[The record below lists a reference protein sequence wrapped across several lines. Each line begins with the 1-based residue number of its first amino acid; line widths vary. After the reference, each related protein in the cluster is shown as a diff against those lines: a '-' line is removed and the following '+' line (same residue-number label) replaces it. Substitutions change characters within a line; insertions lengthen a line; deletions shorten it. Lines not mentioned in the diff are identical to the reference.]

1 MSHRFIASLFIA
13 TLSVTSIAGI
23 AGTMGSAVAQPAA
36 AAAPATAATAATA
49 EVQAAKGI
57 EKREPVEPG
66 TTFAAGTKV
75 WVWSRISG
83 ANGTTVKHVWKK
95 DGKAVWTATLK
106 VGSVKWTTS
115 SRHQC
120 KAGAWTVEVVG
131 ADGTTLGSVD
141 FTVQ

>member
-1 MSHRFIASLFIA
+1 MSNRFIASLFTA
-13 TLSVTSIAGI
+13 TLAFTSIAGT
-23 AGTMGSAVAQPAA
+23 AGLAVAQPAA
-36 AAAPATAATAATA
+36 AAPAAGAATA
-49 EVQAAKGI
+49 EVQAAKGV

-66 TTFAAGTKV
+66 TTFTAGTKV
-75 WVWSRISG
+75 WVWSRITG

-95 DGKAVWTATLK
+95 DGKAVWSATLK

-115 SRHQC
+115 SRRQV

-131 ADGTTLGSVD
+131 ADGSTIGSVD

>member
-1 MSHRFIASLFIA
+1 MSRFIASFVTA
-13 TLSVTSIAGI
+13 TTLVLGVVGADVAT
-23 AGTMGSAVAQPAA
+23 AQP
-36 AAAPATAATAATA
+36 APATASAAAA
-49 EVQAAKGI
+49 EVKAAKGV

-66 TTFAAGTKV
+66 STFTAGTKV
-75 WVWSRISG
+75 WVWSRITG

-120 KAGAWTVEVVG
+120 KAGSWTVEVVG
-131 ADGTTLGSVD
+131 ADGATLGSVD

>member
-1 MSHRFIASLFIA
+1 MSNRFIASLFTT
-13 TLSVTSIAGI
+13 TLTTTLAFTSIAGS
-23 AGTMGSAVAQPAA
+23 AGIAVAQPAA
-36 AAAPATAATAATA
+36 AAAPGAAGPATA
-49 EVQAAKGI
+49 EVQAAKGV

-66 TTFAAGTKV
+66 TTFTAGSKV

-106 VGSVKWTTS
+106 VGSIKWTTS

-120 KAGAWTVEVVG
+120 KAGAWSVEVVG

>member
-1 MSHRFIASLFIA
+1 MSRFIASFVTA
-13 TLSVTSIAGI
+13 TTLALAVVG
-23 AGTMGSAVAQPAA
+23 GAVATAQP
-36 AAAPATAATAATA
+36 APATAGAAASA
-49 EVQAAKGI
+49 EVQAAKGVD
-57 EKREPVEPG
+57 KKVPVEPG
-66 TTFAAGTKV
+66 STFSAGTKV

-95 DGKAVWTATLK
+95 DGKAVWTASLK

-131 ADGTTLGSVD
+131 ADGATLGSVD

>member
-1 MSHRFIASLFIA
+1 MSNRFIASLVTA
-13 TLSVTSIAGI
+13 TITTTLALASV
-23 AGTMGSAVAQPAA
+23 AGTAGLAVAQPAA
-36 AAAPATAATAATA
+36 AAAPAVAATATA
-49 EVQAAKGI
+49 EVQAAKGV

-66 TTFAAGTKV
+66 TTFTAGTKV

-83 ANGTTVKHVWKK
+83 ANGTAVKHVWKQ

-120 KAGAWTVEVVG
+120 NAGAWTVEVVG
-131 ADGTTLGSVD
+131 ADGATLGSVA

>member
-1 MSHRFIASLFIA
+1 MRHRSIASFTA
-13 TLSVTSIAGI
+13 SIITAAGLTVGA
-23 AGTMGSAVAQPAA
+23 AGFAPAALAQPAA
-36 AAAPATAATAATA
+36 AAAAAASA
-49 EVQAAKGI
+49 EVKAAKGV

-66 TTFAAGTKV
+66 DTFAAGTKV
-75 WVWSRISG
+75 WVWSRIAG

-95 DGKAVWTATLK
+95 DDKVVWTATLK

-120 KAGAWTVEVVG
+120 NAGAWSVDVVG
-131 ADGTTLGSVD
+131 EDGTTLGTTT

>member
-1 MSHRFIASLFIA
+1 MSHRLVSSIAS
-13 TLSVTSIAGI
+13 SIALSLVLALG
-23 AGTMGSAVAQPAA
+23 AGPIRSAAAQPAPA
-36 AAAPATAATAATA
+36 AASAATA
-49 EVQAAKGI
+49 EVQAAKGV

-75 WVWSRISG
+75 WIWSRIAG

-95 DGKAVWTATLK
+95 DGKAVWTAFLK

-115 SRHQC
+115 SRHQV

-131 ADGTTLGSVD
+131 ADGAVLGSVD
-141 FTVQ
+141 FTAQ